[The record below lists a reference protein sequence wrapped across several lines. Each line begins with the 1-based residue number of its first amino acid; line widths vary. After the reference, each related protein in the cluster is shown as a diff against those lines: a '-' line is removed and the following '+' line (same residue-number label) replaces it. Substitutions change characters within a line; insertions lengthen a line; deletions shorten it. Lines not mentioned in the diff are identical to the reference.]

1 MIRPNLRRFLTAA
14 ITLLAVPSVTNAQH
28 YAGGAGYPAVCPPPH
43 AGYAAPTVDHYVSGS
58 SDVWDESRPIER
70 FLTNAVEQSWIR
82 MEFLYMDFGDLG
94 DGFVGASV
102 SGLQSGPLSNQ
113 REGRD
118 VPVDYSDNLNGGT
131 PVGATLIPTYNG
143 LDLDNIP
150 GVRGTWGLKLDGAE
164 MELSFFGTAQ
174 QNAVSDFGSLA
185 EGRIARYALDNTI
198 DPELG
203 LSQTPLLPGKKP
215 FAPNYAIPLST
226 NGVEQDFL
234 GANALVFNDT
244 LTLGMSSQVWGSE
257 LAFLTPRRAP
267 GGAGPSWQW
276 LGGVRYLSLDE
287 KFSIRGTNG
296 TFNGTDA
303 IVPDRFTAIDSTTV
317 NNIYGPEIGAR
328 LALNSQYFSLSAT
341 PRVMMGLNDYTATV
355 ASDITGG
362 LPTSGERQSI
372 DFATATQLNL
382 LTEVHLNDHFSLYGG
397 YDFLCITSITRP
409 QDNVLYDSTVP
420 ALGGAATADIRE
432 RTTLNDFFYA
442 HGFSFG
448 ATFRY

>member
-14 ITLLAVPSVTNAQH
+14 MSLFAVPCVANAQS
-28 YAGGAGYPAVCPPPH
+28 YDGGAGYPAVCPPQPS
-43 AGYAAPTVDHYVSGS
+43 GYAAPMVGHYVSGN
-58 SDVWDESRPIER
+58 SDVWDDSRPIER
-70 FLTNAVEQSWIR
+70 FLTNAVQQSWIR
-82 MEFLYMDFGDLG
+82 MEFMYMDFGDLG
-94 DGFVGASV
+94 NGFVGAPV
-102 SGLQSGPLSNQ
+102 SGLQNGPLSGQ
-113 REGRD
+113 QQGRD

-131 PVGATLIPTYNG
+131 PVGATLIPTYSG

-164 MELSFFGTAQ
+164 MELSFFGTGQ

-185 EGRIARYALDNTI
+185 DGRIARFGLDPTI

-226 NGVEQDFL
+226 NGVEQDFP
-234 GANALVFNDT
+234 GGNALVFNDT
-244 LTLGMSSQVWGSE
+244 LTLGMSSQVWGTEFS
-257 LAFLTPRRAP
+257 LLTPRRAP
-267 GGAGPSWQW
+267 GGAGPSLQW
-276 LGGVRYLSLDE
+276 LGGVRYLNLDE

-303 IVPDRFTAIDSTTV
+303 IVPNRFTMIDSKTI
-317 NNIYGPEIGAR
+317 NNIYGPELGAR
-328 LALNSQYFSLSAT
+328 LALNSKYFSFSAT

-355 ASDITGG
+355 ISDPLGSQS
-362 LPTSGERQSI
+362 TSTERRSI

-382 LTEVHLNDHFSLYGG
+382 LTEVHLNSHFSLYGG
-397 YDFLCITSITRP
+397 YDFLCITSVTRP
-409 QDNVLYDSTVP
+409 QENVFYDSTVP

-432 RTTLNDFFYA
+432 HTTLSDYFYA